1 MTQKNSSTPEYYHSL
16 TRNIV
21 LLVIVV
27 SITPMI
33 LVSSLILYQ
42 FQNSYREKIY
52 AHLGEVVQ
60 KHKQKIDGF
69 LKERLDDLRFLTKT
83 FTFEE
88 LSNESFL
95 QDRLFTLQEE
105 FGPVFVDLGVV
116 NERGVQM
123 AYSGPF
129 KLGRALYSDA
139 EWFKKAMT
147 REYFISDVFLGL
159 RGLPHFIIAVREN
172 WKGQSW
178 ILRATIDFVAFNT
191 LVENIRIGQTGFAF
205 IVNKDGEFQT
215 QSLLDVAACKDIYL
229 DLLSEG
235 KAGEHKMRIVERCDS
250 TGKENILVSDFLK
263 DNDWLLVY
271 QQDASDAFADLGK
284 ALRWAILINLLG
296 GLAIL
301 TMAAILS
308 KRIVKRIAEADQ
320 EKNKMD
326 EQIVETGKLASIG
339 ELAAGIAH
347 EINNPVAIMVEEA
360 GWIGDLLEE
369 EEFKESSNLDEFKRA
384 LNQIRTQG
392 KRCKDI
398 TYKLLSFARKTD
410 PREQDVQLNELLEEL
425 MALSAQRAKYA
436 NIVIKTDFQTNLP
449 AVMVS
454 QSEMQQVFLNL
465 INNSI
470 DAMEK
475 RGGEI
480 VLRTRLEE
488 NHVVVDV
495 ADNGPGI
502 ARANLGR
509 IFDPFFTTKP
519 VGKGTGLGLSICY
532 GIVKKYGGEIQV
544 RSVPEVETT
553 FSVKIPLAKD
563 RVEGSGVQRA
573 GSEDPKV
580 S

>member
-1 MTQKNSSTPEYYHSL
+1 MSREYY
-16 TRNIV
+16 
-21 LLVIVV
+21 
-27 SITPMI
+27 
-33 LVSSLILYQ
+33 
-42 FQNSYREKIY
+42 
-52 AHLGEVVQ
+52 
-60 KHKQKIDGF
+60 
-69 LKERLDDLRFLTKT
+69 
-83 FTFEE
+83 
-88 LSNESFL
+88 
-95 QDRLFTLQEE
+95 
-105 FGPVFVDLGVV
+105 
-116 NERGVQM
+116 
-123 AYSGPF
+123 
-129 KLGRALYSDA
+129 
-139 EWFKKAMT
+139 
-147 REYFISDVFLGL
+147 ISDVFLGL
-159 RGLPHFIIAVREN
+159 RGQPHFIIAVKEN

-215 QSLLDVAACKDIYL
+215 KPLFDVAASKNIYL
-229 DLLSEG
+229 DLLHLDKG
-235 KAGEHKMRIVERCDS
+235 DDKGVHIVERYDAM
-250 TGKENILVSDFLK
+250 GRKNILVADSLK
-263 DNDWLLVY
+263 GGDWLLVC
-271 QQDASDAFADLGK
+271 QQSRSDAFADLEK
-284 ALRWAILINLLG
+284 ALRWTILINVLG

-301 TMAAILS
+301 TMAFLLS
-308 KRIVKRIAEADQ
+308 GRIVKRIAKADQ
-320 EKNKMD
+320 EKHTMD

-532 GIVKKYGGEIQV
+532 GIVKKYAGEIQV

-553 FSVKIPLAKD
+553 FSVKIPLTKD
-563 RVEGSGVQRA
+563 RVVGPGVQGA

>member
-1 MTQKNSSTPEYYHSL
+1 MTQKNGSTPGYYRSL

-21 LLVIVV
+21 ILVIVV
-27 SITPMI
+27 SLTPMI
-33 LVSSLILYQ
+33 LVSGLLLYQ

-69 LKERLDDLRFLTKT
+69 LKERLDDIRFLART

-116 NERGVQM
+116 NERGIQV

-229 DLLSEG
+229 NLLSEG
-235 KAGEHKMRIVERCDS
+235 KAGDNKMRIVERCDS
-250 TGKENILVSDFLK
+250 TGKKNILVADFLK
-263 DNDWLLVY
+263 DNEWLLVY
-271 QQDASDAFADLGK
+271 QQDASDAFADLSK
-284 ALRWAILINLLG
+284 ALRWAILINLFG
-296 GLAIL
+296 GFAIL
-301 TMAAILS
+301 TMAAVLS
-308 KRIVKRIAEADQ
+308 RRIVKRIAEADQ

-369 EEFKESSNLDEFKRA
+369 EEFKESNNLDEFKRA
-384 LNQIRTQG
+384 LKQIRTQG

-410 PREQDVQLNELLEEL
+410 PREQDVQLNELLEDL
-425 MALSAQRAKYA
+425 VALSAQRAKYG
-436 NIVIKTDFQTNLP
+436 NITIKTDFQETLP
-449 AVMVS
+449 TVMVS

-480 VLRTRLEE
+480 VVRTRLDG
-488 NHVVVDV
+488 HQIV
-495 ADNGPGI
+495 AEITDNGPGI

-532 GIVKKYGGEIQV
+532 GIIKKYGGEIEV
-544 RSVPEVETT
+544 HSVPEVETR
-553 FSVKIPLAKD
+553 FRVKIPLPKD
-563 RVEGSGVQRA
+563 RPEQADVKSVGS
-573 GSEDPKV
+573 
-580 S
+580 